1 MTASARLHNSNMAI
15 TVPTNAPLE
24 LLLQIK
30 ADITQQRTDEWIWD
44 TDGDI
49 TLVDDEYRS
58 KAWFRPYVKFGK
70 LVFGIIPAIE
80 PKMTP
85 ALSAYYHG
93 RLLETLLGRYPNEIG
108 ETMTSSIVSK
118 FYDL

>member
-1 MTASARLHNSNMAI
+1 MAI
-15 TVPTNAPLE
+15 TVPTTEPLD

-30 ADITQQRTDEWIWD
+30 RDIVAQQTDEWVWD
-44 TDGDI
+44 ADGDI
-49 TLVDDEYRS
+49 TLNDADYRS
-58 KAWFRPYVKFGK
+58 KAWFRPYVKEGK
-70 LVFGIIPAIE
+70 LVFGIIPASE

-85 ALSAYYHG
+85 ALSAHYHG
-93 RLLETLLGRYPNEIG
+93 RLLETLLGRYANLVG